1 MTLLNTPEGW
11 SEFENAVR
19 LAVAHQNDAELTRT
33 VAELQRNFQR
43 DRKPSQHE
51 TLQAL
56 YREQH
61 RRLHS

>member
-1 MTLLNTPEGW
+1 MTTLNTPEGW
-11 SEFENAVR
+11 SEFENAAR
-19 LAVAHQNDAELTRT
+19 LAVAHQSDAELTRT
-33 VAELQRNFQR
+33 VAELQRNFRR

-56 YREQH
+56 YKEQH